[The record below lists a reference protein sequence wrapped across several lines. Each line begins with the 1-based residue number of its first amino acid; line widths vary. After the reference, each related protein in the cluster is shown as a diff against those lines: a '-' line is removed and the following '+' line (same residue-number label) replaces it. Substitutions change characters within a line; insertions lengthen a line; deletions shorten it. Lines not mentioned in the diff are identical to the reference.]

1 MNEEKGG
8 EGEEEEQRR
17 KKGLRRRRDWKRVG
31 MVWKGGERPG
41 WGRRVE
47 MGKRFREEVE
57 EIGRGRR
64 DGESK
69 KFQNQKKDQD
79 KR

>member
-1 MNEEKGG
+1 MREKSGNG
-8 EGEEEEQRR
+8 E
-17 KKGLRRRRDWKRVG
+17 KV
-31 MVWKGGERPG
+31 
-41 WGRRVE
+41 
-47 MGKRFREEVE
+47 REEVE
-57 EIGRGRR
+57 EIGSGRR

>member
-1 MNEEKGG
+1 M
-8 EGEEEEQRR
+8 
-17 KKGLRRRRDWKRVG
+17 G